1 MDDPLILPTVS
12 ATRNRLAELM
22 TSIGQG
28 AGKAVDWLAGG
39 AQVGA
44 EPTVA
49 LMRGDALDQP
59 FLPTADSGG
68 RLGAIASAVTAPLVP
83 GSAPAGA
90 LGVYGGRLAKTANLP
105 KLADAEQMA
114 AAGANSEAIRTATG
128 WFQGP
133 EGKWRFEIPD
143 DTASLT
149 RAPGV
154 AGDTVG
160 DILRHP
166 DLMAAY
172 PDMART
178 KVRGDNLGAH
188 RGEFYQ
194 GSMGPRVALNTQ
206 TLRTPEE
213 LKSTLL
219 HELQHAVQDREG
231 FAPGGNEGAVNGMVT
246 AAERRIA
253 DLRGQA
259 QSRFWEV
266 GTVDEPGMQ
275 ALKQQIDAA
284 EAELAH
290 LGTGGF
296 DGYQRLAGEV
306 EARDVQARM
315 NMPNSQRAATAPYSS
330 QGIPPE
336 QMILRGVDPATQ
348 AAQAAWIQE
357 HLARGGM

>member
-1 MDDPLILPTVS
+1 MGLLDDGQEYLRRS
-12 ATRNRLAELM
+12 GRNLA
-22 TSIGQG
+22 
-28 AGKAVDWLAGG
+28 AGGEGLLQWLSGG
-39 AQVGA
+39 AQAGA
-44 EPTVA
+44 EP
-49 LMRGDALDQP
+49 LMGLLRGDALDQP
-59 FLPTADSGG
+59 FLPTATSGG
-68 RLGAIASAVTAPLVP
+68 RVGAIASALTQPMVP
-83 GSAPAGA
+83 GATPAGA
-90 LGVYGGRLAKTANLP
+90 LGVYGGRMAKTANLD
-105 KLADAEQMA
+105 KLAEAEKMV
-114 AAGANSEAIRTATG
+114 AGGAGNEAVRAATG
-128 WFQGP
+128 WFPGP
-133 EGKWRFEIPD
+133 DKQWRFEIPD

-154 AGDTVG
+154 AGDTLG

-172 PDMART
+172 PDMASM

-188 RGEFYQ
+188 RGEIYQ
-194 GSMGPRVALNTQ
+194 SSMGPRVALNTH

-219 HELQHAVQDREG
+219 HELQHAVQAREG
-231 FAPGGNEGAVNGMVT
+231 FASGGNEGAVNGMVT
-246 AAERRIA
+246 AAERRLSE
-253 DLRGQA
+253 LRGQA

-290 LGTGGF
+290 LGDGGF
-296 DGYQRLAGEV
+296 QGYQRLAGEV

-336 QMILRGVDPATQ
+336 QMILRGLLGP
-348 AAQAAWIQE
+348 
-357 HLARGGM
+357 